1 MNWSLRTFADCAA
14 ALEWAAVSAYFIRR
28 YILHRKLVSLGLAVM
43 ALGWVAVGLSTLF
56 PIPTPWGTV
65 GALMLGLW
73 VWFTIIR
80 VERTGR

>member
-1 MNWSLRTFADCAA
+1 MS
-14 ALEWAAVSAYFIRR
+14 VYFVRR

-43 ALGWVAVGLSTLF
+43 ALGWVVVGLSTLF
-56 PIPTPWGTV
+56 PLPVPWGTG
-65 GALMLGLW
+65 GAILLGVW